1 MATEFQKTIFR
12 VCREIIEKKCVKQT
26 KTLRYAILESDQ
38 STLTINTSHYAMTV
52 LANLLLRIHNEIALR
67 DEEKKRKPL
76 PFMLVIL
83 DKPGGVYHIH
93 GTHGNV
99 LYGAD
104 ERLRKK

>member
-1 MATEFQKTIFR
+1 M
-12 VCREIIEKKCVKQT
+12 KQT
-26 KTLRYAILESDQ
+26 KNLRYAILESDQ
-38 STLTINTSHYAMTV
+38 STLTINTSPYAMAV

-67 DEEKKRKPL
+67 DEEKKKRPL

-83 DKPGGVYHIH
+83 DKPGGVYHIT

-99 LYGAD
+99 LYGVE